1 MSKSKT
7 KVSNEVIESFLQG
20 SNPEK
25 YIVAIESNYNEPKVT
40 LVINDPEKGKYLYDD
55 IFKPFLWF
63 KEDVTSIIYG
73 GKRLKIME
81 ACKEYGIK
89 ITKLITSNEEG
100 YTPDRMENGY
110 KYMATCKHSYNNL
123 LKFFKDGGVDVFSD
137 KRINPNDD
145 KSPMYRSLFV
155 MFSPTEQYLIQ
166 SGKRLFN
173 GMDDYDDV
181 HRFQFD
187 LETEGL
193 FASKNAIFQ
202 IGVRD
207 NKGLEGVLET
217 IGDTSID
224 KRNSERE
231 NIEKF
236 FKIIDAVQPD
246 IITGYNSE
254 NFDWPF
260 LFERAERLSIPITE
274 LAITL
279 NRLSKIKRKDASLKL
294 GGETEQ
300 YKQTHMFG
308 YNIMDI
314 SHAVR
319 RAMAINSEIKSWGLK
334 YITQYSEIA
343 KPNRVYV
350 PGDKI
355 NTTWADKKNQYAF
368 NNTDGDWYIITDK
381 KQLKDG
387 YKIVKG
393 DYIVQRYLCDDLWE
407 TEQIDNIFNQA
418 SFLIAKMLPT
428 TFMRSSTMGTA
439 GQWKLI
445 MAAWSYE
452 RGLAIPAGL
461 PKRDFTGGLSR
472 LLEVGYA
479 RGVVKLDFAA
489 LYPKIQLTHLIFP
502 DLDISGVMEGML
514 TYVVD
519 TRDKFKF
526 LTGTEKKKAK
536 KLEAKLKDGEDLT
549 TEDIDSTKKEI
560 IEHKALA
567 NLYDKKQLPLKIL
580 ANSWFGSYGA
590 PYIFNWGDTDSAE
603 ETTCRGRQYLRL
615 MVRHFTEKHGFRALV
630 GDSVT
635 YDTPVYVRYSDGT
648 LDVKPICDLFNE
660 DSEYI
665 DLDGLRDYEAKPFEV
680 LTVNGWKNINYVYRH
695 GTDKQIHRVT
705 TKDRLVNVTEDHSL
719 FQDGIQIK
727 PSTLKRGDSIDVYNQ
742 LDKFDSL
749 SDLSEDQAWLYGFF
763 LGDGS
768 ANCSDRTRKYISRKT
783 GKIHLNKSK
792 RSDWK
797 ISNSR
802 LDFLEKL
809 RIILEKEFGVIGL
822 VKDHMKSS
830 GVYNLVAHKSEFSNK
845 FCNDF
850 YTSYREKKVP
860 NFILNSNEKIK
871 RAFLNGVCASD
882 GYGDDLDTCS
892 SIGMKSQVA
901 MAGLS
906 ILFNELNIEYNIV
919 TRNDKQN
926 FISFIL
932 KNHNR
937 NNSSFTNKT
946 LKKTNEV
953 WKNEVIINNDKNK
966 FVYDI
971 STEDGTFIGGIG
983 LINLKNTDGFNFAF
997 PDNIDEIKYVANGSH
1012 WKTTDDGGKE
1022 LTGLDAVLAEFNEN
1036 YMEGRMGLDI
1046 DDICNSTIN
1055 FARKNYANDIGGKI
1069 KLVGNSVKSKKMSV
1083 YIEEFLGKGIRM
1095 LLDGDGY
1102 SFINHY
1108 YEYVDKIYNYQIP
1121 LVKMASKAKIKT
1133 TITEYKKKSLMKNKA
1148 GNPMPKQAHMELAMR
1163 EGLDVTLGDT
1173 LFYINTGT
1181 SKSHGDLKTIYHNK
1195 MTNKQLEKWYINNG
1209 LDKIPPNVT
1218 REVQLN
1224 CKLINPETIEK
1235 DFENIKELEVLK
1247 KALIVM
1253 EENGEKDTEGYISIN
1268 ERIVDVNNSLYTD
1281 EYNVA
1286 RYLEAFNKKVRPLLV
1301 CFNEDVRSKVVLDII
1316 KVKDKITKKTTE
1328 KLKERTI
1335 FTKSECELISGIPFK
1350 DTDQDSY
1357 EDLMKMEDKE
1367 IKFWDKV
1374 NKVPNNME
1382 VVEWE
1387 QIRADYHERM
1397 RIARLDGIQYE
1408 KDTLDD
1414 IFKHLEIKDLNLIK
1428 TTGDLQKDIFI
1439 ICDVNENGDGTL
1451 ISRKWGEPLCHILD
1465 IFKYEKNAIER
1476 DKYYQMIGNNN
1487 SDDRYEQ
1494 WLDYVV
1500 ECNIMTGQTYDM
1512 FVSVDKG
1519 ELSEYETEVVSQP
1532 IDGIIEKVVKKAE
1545 KIVIEGKV
1553 VVKKK
1558 RIYSE
1563 GEEDDDEIE
1572 EDENGNLIRN
1582 DEELQL
1588 DDEYDDTFGEIPD
1601 DYVRESELKEEVRC
1615 YSKKEQ
1621 ILIDNGFIEYNGV
1634 GCWVRKNWLEKQ
1646 SFIDEMIVNEK
1657 RAYDMIK
1664 RGYGFNSWLETE
1676 PEDEWGF

>member
-25 YIVAIESNYNEPKVT
+25 YIVAIESNYSEPTVT

-55 IFKPFLWF
+55 KYKPFLWF
-63 KEDVTSIIYG
+63 KEDVTSMIYG

-81 ACKEYGIK
+81 ACKDYGIK

-100 YTPDRMENGY
+100 YTPDRMDSGY

-123 LKFFKDGGVDVFSD
+123 LKFFKEGGIDVFSD
-137 KRINPNDD
+137 KNIDPDDD
-145 KSPMYRSLFV
+145 KSPMYRSFFV

-173 GMDDYDDV
+173 GMDDYDDI

-193 FASKNAIFQ
+193 FASKHAIFQ

-217 IGDTSID
+217 IGSTPSD

-260 LFERAERLSIPITE
+260 LFERAERLSIPITD

-279 NRLSKIKRKDASLKL
+279 NRISKIRRKDASLKL
-294 GGETEQ
+294 GGETEK
-300 YKQTHMFG
+300 YKQTHMYG

-355 NTTWADKKNQYAF
+355 NTTWADKVNQYAF

-381 KQLKDG
+381 KPLKDN
-387 YKIVKG
+387 YKVVKG

-452 RGLAIPAGL
+452 RGLAIPSGL

-526 LTGTEKKKAK
+526 LTGIEKKKAK
-536 KLEAKLKDGEDLT
+536 KLEAKLKENKDLT
-549 TEDIDSTKKEI
+549 PEVIATTKKEI
-560 IEHKALA
+560 GEYKALA

-630 GDSVT
+630 GD
-635 YDTPVYVRYSDGT
+635 
-648 LDVKPICDLFNE
+648 
-660 DSEYI
+660 
-665 DLDGLRDYEAKPFEV
+665 
-680 LTVNGWKNINYVYRH
+680 
-695 GTDKQIHRVT
+695 
-705 TKDRLVNVTEDHSL
+705 
-719 FQDGIQIK
+719 
-727 PSTLKRGDSIDVYNQ
+727 
-742 LDKFDSL
+742 
-749 SDLSEDQAWLYGFF
+749 
-763 LGDGS
+763 
-768 ANCSDRTRKYISRKT
+768 
-783 GKIHLNKSK
+783 
-792 RSDWK
+792 
-797 ISNSR
+797 
-802 LDFLEKL
+802 
-809 RIILEKEFGVIGL
+809 
-822 VKDHMKSS
+822 
-830 GVYNLVAHKSEFSNK
+830 
-845 FCNDF
+845 
-850 YTSYREKKVP
+850 
-860 NFILNSNEKIK
+860 
-871 RAFLNGVCASD
+871 
-882 GYGDDLDTCS
+882 
-892 SIGMKSQVA
+892 
-901 MAGLS
+901 
-906 ILFNELNIEYNIV
+906 
-919 TRNDKQN
+919 
-926 FISFIL
+926 
-932 KNHNR
+932 
-937 NNSSFTNKT
+937 
-946 LKKTNEV
+946 
-953 WKNEVIINNDKNK
+953 
-966 FVYDI
+966 
-971 STEDGTFIGGIG
+971 
-983 LINLKNTDGFNFAF
+983 TDGFNFAF
-997 PDNIDEIKYVANGSH
+997 PDNIDEIKYVAKGSH

-1102 SFINHY
+1102 SFVNHY

-1133 TITEYKKKSLMKNKA
+1133 TIAEYKKKATKTNIA
-1148 GNPMPKQAHMELAMR
+1148 GNPLPKQAHMELVMR

-1173 LFYINTGT
+1173 LFYINIGA
-1181 SKSHGDLKTIYHNK
+1181 SKSTGDLKTIDKNK
-1195 MTNKQLEKWYINNG
+1195 MNKKDTYAYFEANG
-1209 LDKIPPNVT
+1209 CYPTVDKVV
-1218 REVQLN
+1218 ELN
-1224 CKLINPETIEK
+1224 CKLIDPETVEK

-1247 KALIVM
+1247 KGLIVM
-1253 EENGEKDTEGYISIN
+1253 EENGEIDTMN
-1268 ERIVDVNNSLYTD
+1268 EAYVTMTDRMKEIQDSLYTD

-1286 RYLEAFNKKVRPLLV
+1286 RYLDAFNKKVKPLLV
-1301 CFNEDVRSKVVLDII
+1301 CFNEDVRSKIVLDIV
-1316 KVKDKITKKTTE
+1316 KTKDKITKKVTE

-1335 FTKSECELISGIPFK
+1335 FTKGECELVSGIPFK
-1350 DTDQDSY
+1350 ESDQDTY
-1357 EDLMKMEDKE
+1357 ADLMRMEDKE

-1374 NKVPNNME
+1374 NKIPNNME
-1382 VVEWE
+1382 DSEWE
-1387 QIRADYHERM
+1387 EIRADYHERM
-1397 RIARLDGIQYE
+1397 RITRLDGIQHE
-1408 KDTLDD
+1408 KDTLED
-1414 IFKHLEIKDLNLIK
+1414 IFKHLEIKELNEVK
-1428 TTGDLQKDIFI
+1428 TTGELQQDVFI
-1439 ICDVNENGDGTL
+1439 ICHISNDGDGKL
-1451 ISRKWGEPLCHILD
+1451 ISRKWNEPLCHVSA
-1465 IFKYEKNAIER
+1465 IFKYEKDAIER
-1476 DKYYQMIGNNN
+1476 DKYYQMVKNT

-1494 WLDYVV
+1494 WLDYLA
-1500 ECNIMTGQTYDM
+1500 ECNVMTGQTYDM
-1512 FVSVDKG
+1512 FSTSNEGGFD
-1519 ELSEYETEVVSQP
+1519 EHETEVVIET
-1532 IDGIIEKVVKKAE
+1532 IDNVTERLIKKAESIIIEKPTE
-1545 KIVIEGKV
+1545 
-1553 VVKKK
+1553 VKKK
-1558 RIYSE
+1558 RVYSE
-1563 GEEDDDEIE
+1563 SEEDEDVFE
-1572 EDENGNLIRN
+1572 EDENGNLVRS
-1582 DEELQL
+1582 EENINL
-1588 DDEYDDTFGEIPD
+1588 DDEYDDTFGEMPD
-1601 DYVRESELKEEVRC
+1601 DYISELATLNNIDKEP
-1615 YSKKEQ
+1615 KKE
-1621 ILIDNGFIEYNGV
+1621 
-1634 GCWVRKNWLEKQ
+1634 
-1646 SFIDEMIVNEK
+1646 
-1657 RAYDMIK
+1657 
-1664 RGYGFNSWLETE
+1664 E